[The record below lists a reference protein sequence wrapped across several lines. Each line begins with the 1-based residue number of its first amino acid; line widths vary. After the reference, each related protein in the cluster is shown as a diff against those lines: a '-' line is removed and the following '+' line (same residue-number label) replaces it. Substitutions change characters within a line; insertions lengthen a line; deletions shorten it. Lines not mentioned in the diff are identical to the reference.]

1 MNINFN
7 LLAYLAMTSKH
18 SRETYAP
25 ANVCTDERKK
35 KSSNAK
41 ELYNLLRSL
50 QGQQQQQPK
59 KKSAAE

>member
-41 ELYNLLRSL
+41 EL
-50 QGQQQQQPK
+50 
-59 KKSAAE
+59 